1 MSYKISTN
9 NMRTLQ
15 QIMMEYNLSVRAL
28 ARYINCSA
36 SLLSLMM
43 NGKRTF
49 KLKHKDNIAKVLNIR
64 EEIKWT
70 NQ

>member
-1 MSYKISTN
+1 MEYENTTQDK
-9 NMRTLQ
+9 RTLRQ
-15 QIMMEYNLSVRAL
+15 LMMEYNLSVRML

-49 KLKHKDNIAKVLNIR
+49 KLKHKDNIVKVLNIN
-64 EEIKWT
+64 EQITWL

>member
-49 KLKHKDNIAKVLNIR
+49 KLKHKDNIVKVLNIR
-64 EEIKWT
+64 EDIKWT

>member
-1 MSYKISTN
+1 MEYENSTH

-15 QIMMEYNLSVRAL
+15 QLMMEYNLSVRML

-49 KLKHKDNIAKVLNIR
+49 KLKHKDNIVKVLNIT
-64 EEIKWT
+64 EEIVWK

>member
-64 EEIKWT
+64 EEIKWI